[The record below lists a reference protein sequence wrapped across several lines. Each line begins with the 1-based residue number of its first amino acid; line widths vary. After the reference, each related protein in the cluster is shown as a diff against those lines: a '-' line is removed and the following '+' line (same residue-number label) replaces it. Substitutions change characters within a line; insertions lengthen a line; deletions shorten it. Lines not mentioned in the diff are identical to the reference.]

1 MTARAVNNFTTLA
14 IKTISNMKNRILV
27 LGLEILCIAFFSC
40 NSGDSY
46 YNPDDVIVDKNDD
59 NIVTIS
65 LLHVKDLPS
74 ISRGL
79 TCIDNYLILTQENRD
94 SVFQVIDMTNG
105 ASIAS
110 FGKVGHARNEFS
122 SIPFRVYCSRNEKGD
137 PMLCIQQ
144 KLCTKIV
151 DIKKS
156 VETNNCVVSKI
167 IKENKFLLFDYTFHF
182 AENKWFNYKTVSYE
196 DARDKEYIKPMFY
209 MNDDANNEWDV
220 FPQIITPTYSSLVDC
235 AYAMNVL
242 VSPNGK
248 FAVGIHNFIDIVTI
262 FDIDNHK
269 SIGIV
274 NPNSYTLKDMEN
286 EFNEDNFDDKVMWYN
301 TSGWASNNSFM
312 VIKAGVLY
320 QNVAEDED
328 EEGTC
333 AIKWYDWNGE
343 KQASFIANKKLNY
356 IAYNEKTDVL
366 YAISYANK
374 LYSCKLKNK

>member
-1 MTARAVNNFTTLA
+1 M
-14 IKTISNMKNRILV
+14 
-27 LGLEILCIAFFSC
+27 
-40 NSGDSY
+40 
-46 YNPDDVIVDKNDD
+46 
-59 NIVTIS
+59 
-65 LLHVKDLPS
+65 KDLPS

-94 SVFQVIDMTNG
+94 SVFQVIDMNNG
-105 ASIAS
+105 AFIAS

-122 SIPFRVYCSRNEKGD
+122 SIPLRVYCTRNEKGE

-144 KLCTKIV
+144 NLCTKIV

-156 VETNNCVVSKI
+156 IETNNCVISKI
-167 IKENKFLLFDYTFHF
+167 IKEEKKDLLFDYTFHF

-209 MNDDANNEWDV
+209 MNDDTDNEWDI

-269 SIGIV
+269 SFGIV

-301 TSGWASNNSFM
+301 TSGWASDNSFM

-333 AIKWYDWNGE
+333 TIKWYDWNGE

-374 LYSCKLKNK
+374 LYSCKLKNDTAGLSHCVAKSSLIHLI